1 MGASAGGRLDG
12 KVVIVTGAGG
22 YGVGGGVAEA
32 VQAAGA
38 LLVVNDT
45 TADALDAA
53 AARFPDAVLAPGDI
67 TRADDVEAIVHAGID
82 RHGRVDGLVNNAGI
96 GLRTPAHL
104 ATEAE
109 FDHLYAIDV
118 KGLWLM
124 TRAFVTHRIAV
135 GGGGAIVKV
144 SSVHGTHT
152 QNRFG
157 LYAGAKGAVEGL
169 TRGFAAEL
177 GMHGIRCNAVAPGA
191 VFDERVAD
199 RYGFDAADPV
209 EAIHEHSATQ
219 QVLNRAVEPRDI
231 GEVAAFLLSDAAWA
245 VAGQTVRVDAG
256 LSMLLYDR
264 RSSGD
269 HA

>member
-12 KVVIVTGAGG
+12 RVVIVTGAGG

-53 AARFPDAVLAPGDI
+53 AARFPNAVLAPGDI
-67 TRADDVEAIVHAGID
+67 TRADDVEAIVQAGID
-82 RHGRVDGLVNNAGI
+82 RHGRVDGLVNNAGV

-135 GGGGAIVKV
+135 GGSGAIVNV

-269 HA
+269 HP